1 MSVSHEGFE
10 AWNADSMSMLATITL
25 SIIGRLQRTN
35 QLEKTQ
41 RHAESVALSAY
52 DDIIMKGVAI
62 EFI

>member
-1 MSVSHEGFE
+1 
-10 AWNADSMSMLATITL
+10 MSMLATITL

>member
-1 MSVSHEGFE
+1 
-10 AWNADSMSMLATITL
+10 MSMLATVTL

-41 RHAESVALSAY
+41 RHAESGALSAY